1 MKVIIVGLGV
11 QGKKRMKVAGKDVVA
26 TVDPFVKQASHKS
39 IYDVAIN
46 SYDAGERSIFS
57 LSWREITYE

>member
-26 TVDPFVKQASHKS
+26 TVDPFVKQASHNLFVS
-39 IYDVAIN
+39 NPDQ
-46 SYDAGERSIFS
+46 ELIFQK
-57 LSWREITYE
+57 ITSFFNQFRGN